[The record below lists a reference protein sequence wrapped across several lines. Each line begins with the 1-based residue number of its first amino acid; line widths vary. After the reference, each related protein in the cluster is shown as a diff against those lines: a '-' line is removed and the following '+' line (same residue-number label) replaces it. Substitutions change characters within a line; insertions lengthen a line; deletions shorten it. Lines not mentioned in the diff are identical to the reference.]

1 MNESADQTETES
13 APGNVMDQIE
23 DFIGELVS
31 GEKPGLLAGV
41 VIGILVC
48 AAVFLGLLY
57 HCVRRSGPPKDL
69 EFDFNMYEDSDDD
82 QDGNR
87 RSKVVVRPKTGAED
101 RRSGVV
107 SFLEAFGKSK
117 RKNSVTN

>member
-1 MNESADQTETES
+1 MNESTDQTETDS
-13 APGNVMDQIE
+13 APGNVIDQIE
-23 DFIGELVS
+23 DFIAELVS

-41 VIGILVC
+41 VIGIFIGIVIGI
-48 AAVFLGLLY
+48 FIGLLY

-87 RSKVVVRPKTGAED
+87 GSKVVVRPKTGTVD

-117 RKNSVTN
+117 NTN

>member
-23 DFIGELVS
+23 DFIAELIS

-48 AAVFLGLLY
+48 AAIFIGLLY
-57 HCVRRSGPPKDL
+57 HCVRRSGPPKDIPL
-69 EFDFNMYEDSDDD
+69 ICHGSHGYTRVNIFWP
-82 QDGNR
+82 
-87 RSKVVVRPKTGAED
+87 V
-101 RRSGVV
+101 
-107 SFLEAFGKSK
+107 
-117 RKNSVTN
+117 

>member
-1 MNESADQTETES
+1 MNESTDQTATDS
-13 APGNVMDQIE
+13 APGNAIDQIE
-23 DFIGELVS
+23 DFMAELVS

-48 AAVFLGLLY
+48 AAVFIGLLY

-82 QDGNR
+82 QDGNQG
-87 RSKVVVRPKTGAED
+87 SKVVVRPKTGTVD

-117 RKNSVTN
+117 RTNSVTN